1 MLQGAVSRTASAAES
16 RCPSTAPPLLGIGKR
31 DDCGLE
37 SVDFVGQTGERPYQ
51 ERQRVP
57 GDFDA
62 QVSQRPIA
70 RHALEH
76 LTYCDKGVVM
86 LRRLLRRELRKLD
99 DGDSGTR
106 PPYRSN
112 GVVPTY
118 CHDTVLELPPP
129 DTEDDAAMLAEVSRE
144 VTRIVVEG
152 SHHAVD
158 DRAEAVRRKVRE
170 YVRARTGEH

>member
-1 MLQGAVSRTASAAES
+1 MPVDNETCRLIGWRHFHPEVN
-16 RCPSTAPPLLGIGKR
+16 PLGIGKR
-31 DDCGLE
+31 EDCGLE
-37 SVDFVGQTGERPYQ
+37 SVDFVGQTGERPYR

-86 LRRLLRRELRKLD
+86 LRRLLLRELKKLD
-99 DGDSGTR
+99 DGDPVTR
-106 PPYRSN
+106 SPHRSA
-112 GVVPTY
+112 GVIPTY
-118 CHDTVLELPPP
+118 CHDTVLEVPPL
-129 DTEDDAAMLAEVSRE
+129 DTADDETMLAEVSRE

-152 SHHAVD
+152 SHHTAD
-158 DRAEAVRRKVRE
+158 NRAEVVRRKIRE
-170 YVRARTGEH
+170 YVRARKVEH